1 VGKYLAPANNGGKR
15 RKIAL
20 LLMLSGI
27 GLITSAIVVG
37 WLRINLQ
44 KSDPA
49 WLPDTLAGLLLE
61 QLAQGEEAVS
71 EINKLHGKSFA
82 LVDGAVG
89 SYGGGQ
95 VTLWVSQA
103 QTTSSA
109 EEILFAM
116 RDRIAKGDSP
126 FTPLRESTRGQR
138 TVYEAE
144 GMGQIHYYFQSSD
157 LVIWLAVEN
166 TIAETA
172 LTDALDHFP

>member
-1 VGKYLAPANNGGKR
+1 MASSNNREKR
-15 RKIAL
+15 RKIL
-20 LLMLSGI
+20 LLLILSGI
-27 GLITSAIVVG
+27 VLISTAIAAG
-37 WLRINLQ
+37 WLRITLE
-44 KSDPA
+44 KSDPT
-49 WLPDTLAGLLLE
+49 WLPETLAGLVLE
-61 QLAQGEEAVS
+61 QLVQGEEAVS
-71 EINKLHGKSFA
+71 EINRLHGKSFA

-116 RDRIAKGDSP
+116 RDRIAEGDSP
-126 FTPLRESTRGQR
+126 FTPLRESTRGHR

-144 GMGQIHYYFQSSD
+144 GMGQTHYYFQSSD
-157 LVIWLAVEN
+157 LVIWLAVEI